1 MNDRLDLTDLEVEGS
16 IWANKNNKQLR
27 YDIGSEA
34 EWLVPMS
41 IYSVGAASSTC
52 SIKRGQP
59 VAIGLYEQLS
69 EGKRLT
75 ADPCVVVADPSQN
88 SSAVGIAIEPGN
100 TTKVGDCRTAVHVQ
114 SMGAVTYKL
123 SDEDDYNY
131 VPPHTDVGF
140 TWTYSDVGKTVY
152 VSGKDIGEL
161 TLDITEAYY
170 NNGKLLSVGRLVDA
184 PLSVS
189 DEQVI
194 TIDVQCAGD
203 TRGITDSTEFS
214 VTMAAEAAQLGTMQ
228 EYTTE
233 YDKLFFV
240 KLVYDTSTGKPYGH
254 FITSDA
260 VLSEDSD
267 NSPIGAIKISPT
279 DGTIALADYCGIDI
293 TLTRLGIIS
302 GNFDV
307 SSADIGKDLYLS
319 EGDVSSAN
327 TSSDY
332 EYKVG
337 TLVSST
343 KILIDCRFVKQL
355 SSTGSKIGT
364 VKPAYM
370 SVNDQKIV
378 CDPGFVA
385 IDTSV
390 IHKVMGPWSDDTQY
404 PLVDFEYLI
413 QNTMFKDIYLFS
425 EDKVNWRR
433 INDGVV
439 DSVSSIVTDKMYF
452 KFREMFYTIGDQK
465 IAAQIKYTSEGAPE
479 DYEYLWPEEAFDL
492 YLTPD
497 GENLVGGTYLTS
509 SAKINITD
517 LVSQGAYIDAN
528 GTNVESYEITAK
540 EYDSGIMLT
549 PGFYRYNDKWY
560 GFEWA
565 ISSSND
571 KTYLVLVTNP
581 SGTVGD
587 TTVYYEDDDCVGLTW
602 PIGEKLSSTLHLVVT
617 VRRRPTEYHNLYLN
631 QLSANNPWAP
641 HTDGNNLVTE
651 DTIWFGTMSET
662 EDADSDDTIYSLSQD
677 YLNGLRITEYD
688 PKSDGTRYASIDW
701 LIGPQKSGNLTVSPI
716 NKLYYRLRGYNGS
729 IASSSSDMSY
739 IQWLYDFDNNTASLS
754 ASFGGNLKS
763 QSINPTEWSTGYIKE
778 SSSMLNKLMPFS
790 SMALYKQ
797 TYDTDTDEIKFSI
810 SKEAW
815 SLVSEFSYTTTN
827 METSVSV
834 DTTLKDALV
843 TDEYIDYQS
852 MTSSMFKAL
861 CEASKRINLLEEYVF
876 GADYEELASPDSS
889 AGYPALTATVSSNS
903 VKAGLVRLMS
913 EVVNSGVVIDSVY
926 KGNAWTDTPFLSYY
940 TRLLL
945 SVFSSYTTADEYEA
959 KVSAGISSFDS
970 NVNQITNIVE
980 TFNNLG
986 VVKVVKSVDSDYS
999 ANDLNS
1005 LSAIPAKNISIDF
1018 MENIAE
1024 WPYEKNNYYSWNL
1037 KNNWGLP
1044 YSLDNISAQ
1053 SLAGVL
1059 LDVYSKFGFVYS
1071 NFSGLLY
1078 GFNSYLLNGRGT
1090 LSLTDETLTYDEMK
1104 ITPRDMSETGW
1115 YTAFAFDKNSKITGY
1130 GHATIVGKDKAK
1142 DVTGLTA
1149 QNLSSSVKTNSNFV
1163 DHNGFPTKVYTA
1175 INTYA
1180 KELFTNPNANSST
1193 QVSLTTN
1200 ESTYTLIAMSYGDTL
1215 TSSTSLWTDNE
1226 YGGDENVCSKYFLL
1240 WAKTHKLPIVNK
1252 GSDGAYHTS
1261 LTMTY
1266 GGNTYSISDLSFYK
1280 IEYFALWIGH
1290 NYCLGAD
1297 MSFNGETD
1305 EHDTLS
1311 WISASTTWGSMT
1323 TQRCLDL
1330 LNAYSGYNQEGKD
1343 SRCVALT
1350 YTMLDSTKDS
1360 GSYDMDPVY
1369 AIESLYGSKLSIIN
1383 NYNNSYYAPKTVVMG
1398 EGSADLSTGAITL
1411 SESNIDSGRGANPI
1425 VVKAV
1430 EYSKATDG
1438 DKFYHGDEIAIDTD
1452 DAQPDTYTKTVES
1465 TDDEGNKVVTVYD
1478 NKGNITSKTTTKV
1491 ETNAKTGKVISTDY
1505 DIDGDIISITTTV
1518 TNKSAGTV
1526 VVTVT
1531 DADGNVQSETTTTT
1545 SKDKYDNVTVTITD
1559 MNDNVIST
1567 DYTAIADSDGNVVET
1582 ITYAN
1587 GDVTTI
1593 TTDKDGNVT
1602 TTYVDESGDSIVQ
1615 ETEEEK
1621 LLKEVEADVAV
1632 KRFTGSSR
1640 IIERTIREDDDNSF
1654 ININSLDISEDNVH
1668 IKSDRPVFELTEI
1681 YWPPLDNYLFHLENT
1696 KSMNNGA
1703 FVIKTYKGAV
1713 QGPKLVF
1720 TDNYSHAW
1728 SWDLSSKYFYNSN
1741 TVTSIEDSDGI
1752 VIKRT
1757 WYVNGET
1764 YESTD
1769 SVNTISTTP
1778 VESFTHTD
1786 PINTQIVNKKHA
1798 DSEEKMVKYCILEGT
1813 LTVKAGTVSWESSP
1827 NETYEENKD
1836 YTLKLTKATESSYRE
1851 PADTHYPELDENGAI
1866 LRDSDGNV
1874 IYKRVNKVVEGATR
1888 YTLDVSGTATTINL
1902 PYKVK
1907 ESTIECDPQELTMAS
1922 SKNTVSFT
1930 YDKYE
1935 EQLAA
1940 TAKLNLISAHIP
1952 QVDKNVVIPSD
1963 LINDTIKH
1971 NIEIGPEYG
1980 VSLGTDLLT
1989 AETMLSA
1996 LTLHPVTLVNVP
2008 NNFVVPKLYLI
2019 EKSSSYEDYAIY
2031 QFDTYGENTLRFFGS
2046 LALVSPDDGLNI
2058 CMSKEEECPINVWD
2072 DNYSNRTCDF
2082 TSLNT
2087 GDTVYIGYDEYQ
2099 LMR

>member
-75 ADPCVVVADPSQN
+75 ADPCVVIADPSQN

-100 TTKVGDCRTAVHVQ
+100 TTKVGSCRTAVHVQ

-123 SDEDDYNY
+123 SEESDYNY

-140 TWTYSDVGKTVY
+140 TWTYADVGKTVY
-152 VSGKDIGEL
+152 ASGKDIGEL

-370 SVNDQKIV
+370 SVNDHKIV

-390 IHKVMGPWSDDTQY
+390 IHKVMGPWSEDTQY

-452 KFREMFYTIGDQK
+452 KFREMFYEIGDQK

-565 ISSSND
+565 ISTSND

-651 DTIWFGTMSET
+651 DTIWFGTISET

-716 NKLYYRLRGYNGS
+716 NKLYYRIRGYNGS
-729 IASSSSDMSY
+729 IASSSSTMNY

-754 ASFGGNLKS
+754 AAFGGNLKS
-763 QSINPTEWSTGYIKE
+763 QSIDTTEWSSKYTKE
-778 SSSMLNKLMPFS
+778 SSSMLNKLIPFS
-790 SMALYKQ
+790 SLSLYKH
-797 TYDTDTDEIKFSI
+797 TYDTDTDEVKYSFS
-810 SKEAW
+810 EDAW
-815 SLVSEFSYTTTN
+815 SLVPKLEYTTTN
-827 METSVSV
+827 QTTSVEV
-834 DTTLKDALV
+834 DETLRDAIV
-843 TDEYIDYQS
+843 TGDYIDYQS
-852 MTSSMFKAL
+852 ATSVLLKSL
-861 CEASKRINLLEEYVF
+861 SEAAKRINLLEEYVF
-876 GADYEELASPDSS
+876 GPDYSELAQVDTEHN
-889 AGYPALTATVSSNS
+889 YPSIDTTVSSGALS
-903 VKAGLVRLMS
+903 AGIVRLAG
-913 EVVNSGVVIDSVY
+913 ELINSGIIMDAERE
-926 KGNAWTDTPFLSYY
+926 GRAWDDTPFSSYY
-940 TRLLL
+940 LQLLL
-945 SVFSSYTTADEYEA
+945 SIFSNYTDE
-959 KVSAGISSFDS
+959 AGYKS
-970 NVNQITNIVE
+970 NVNTGLTTFDSSVNQIVSIVE
-980 TFNNLG
+980 LFSGLNVGTYINNREEYF
-986 VVKVVKSVDSDYS
+986 SVSG
-999 ANDLNS
+999 S
-1005 LSAIPAKNISIDF
+1005 LTTSSIPSSKIDAKYDGAS
-1018 MENIAE
+1018 
-1024 WPYEKNNYYSWNL
+1024 WPYDNAGYYVWNL
-1037 KNNWGLP
+1037 KKNWGLP
-1044 YSLDNISAQ
+1044 DSENNIAAQ
-1053 SLAGVL
+1053 SVAGFM
-1059 LDVYSKFGFVYS
+1059 LDIYSKLGYLRKNVSQGYFE
-1071 NFSGLLY
+1071 GLHAY
-1078 GFNSYLLNGRGT
+1078 ELNGRGT
-1090 LSLTDETLTYDEMK
+1090 ISVTSDQDFTYSSD
-1104 ITPRDMSETGW
+1104 DMSDSGW
-1115 YTAFAFDKNSKITGY
+1115 FTALSFDSKSKLTGY
-1130 GHATIVGKDKAK
+1130 GHAITTLNGAFRDI
-1142 DVTGLTA
+1142 TELT
-1149 QNLSSSVKTNSNFV
+1149 NKSLSSSSHTNSLYN
-1163 DHNGFPTKVYTA
+1163 DYQGLTKAQYTG
-1175 INTYA
+1175 IKSLVEKLYS
-1180 KELFTNPNANSST
+1180 ANST
-1193 QVSLTTN
+1193 GT
-1200 ESTYTLIAMSYGDTL
+1200 AL
-1215 TSSTSLWTDNE
+1215 TSSIVYTLNLLNYTGSDTDTSLWTTALSS
-1226 YGGDENVCSKYFLL
+1226 GDFNAQNKYFGI
-1240 WAKTHKLPIVNK
+1240 WAKSHKLPIATFSE
-1252 GSDGAYHTS
+1252 GYYHLYNLS
-1261 LTMTY
+1261 VTY
-1266 GGNTYSISDLSFYK
+1266 NGTTTAISDLAYRYLY
-1280 IEYFALWIGH
+1280 ELARWIGH
-1290 NYCLGAD
+1290 NIGLGASITFSSSQEYD
-1297 MSFNGETD
+1297 S
-1305 EHDTLS
+1305 HDTLS
-1311 WISASTTWGSMT
+1311 WITADEISSLDSISIK
-1323 TQRCLDL
+1323 QCLDL
-1330 LNAYSGYNQEGKD
+1330 LNLYSGID
-1343 SRCVALT
+1343 SRVLKSHCVALA
-1350 YTMLDSTKDS
+1350 DS
-1360 GSYDMDPVY
+1360 SYDDMD
-1369 AIESLYGSKLSIIN
+1369 AKIAALFDGFTASA
-1383 NYNNSYYAPKTVVMG
+1383 NYSNSYYAPKTVEIG
-1398 EGSADLSTGAITL
+1398 EGSSDLSTGAITL
-1411 SESNIDSGRGANPI
+1411 SESNVDSGRGANPI

-1465 TDDEGNKVVTVYD
+1465 TDSSGNKVVTVYN
-1478 NKGNITSKTTTKV
+1478 NKGVIVSQVTTKTETSKSGAIV
-1491 ETNAKTGKVISTDY
+1491 VTDT
-1505 DIDGDIISITTTV
+1505 DKDGDIISVTTTT
-1518 TNKSAGTV
+1518 TNKSTGTV

-1531 DADGNVQSETTTTT
+1531 DGDGTIQSETTTTT
-1545 SKDKYDNVTVTITD
+1545 SKDKYGNVTVTVTD

-1602 TTYVDESGDSIVQ
+1602 TTYVDENGDPIVQ

-1640 IIERTIREDDDNSF
+1640 IVERTIREDDDNSF

-1769 SVNTISTTP
+1769 AINTISATP

-1786 PINTQIVNKKHA
+1786 TINTQIVNKKHE
-1798 DSEEKMVKYCILEGT
+1798 DSTNPMVKYCQLEGT
-1813 LTVKAGTVSWESSP
+1813 LTVKAGTVSWESNP

-1874 IYKRVNKVVEGATR
+1874 IYKRVNKIVEGATR
-1888 YTLDVSGTATTINL
+1888 YTLNVSGTATTINL

-1922 SKNTVSFT
+1922 SKNTVSLT
-1930 YDKYE
+1930 YDKYK

-1952 QVDKNVVIPSD
+1952 QVDKNIVVTQDFVED
-1963 LINDTIKH
+1963 LLRNR
-1971 NIEIGPEYG
+1971 IEIGGEKNTCIGNDILTSSEVAAALSMYRVKISNTPENFVTPILFAICKKAGFEDYCVCQYTDYG
-1980 VSLGTDLLT
+1980 IDNKYFYGNMFLLKN
-1989 AETMLSA
+1989 AEGSVFMAKENT
-1996 LTLHPVTLVNVP
+1996 VNYYVWK
-2008 NNFVVPKLYLI
+2008 NNFSLY
-2019 EKSSSYEDYAIY
+2019 
-2031 QFDTYGENTLRFFGS
+2031 
-2046 LALVSPDDGLNI
+2046 
-2058 CMSKEEECPINVWD
+2058 ECPL
-2072 DNYSNRTCDF
+2072 SNLTEIS
-2082 TSLNT
+2082 TI
-2087 GDTVYIGYDEYQ
+2087 YIGYDEYIKYFNNN
-2099 LMR
+2099 